1 MYLEERK
8 TERIREAI
16 GIKFRR
22 VNTVIK
28 PPMANL
34 LWLQPMNENVYG
46 CTLKMHP
53 GEKCNKKKDH
63 ISKPAHMHW
72 EDPCLIYA
80 SVYVLVL
87 TIISPSKF
95 KLFFLSFL
103 CWVGCKD
110 SSSSARSP
118 VS

>member
-8 TERIREAI
+8 TERIREGI

-53 GEKCNKKKDH
+53 GEKCNKKKNH

-87 TIISPSKF
+87 TIISPSNF
-95 KLFFLSFL
+95 KLFFFYPSS
-103 CWVGCKD
+103 VGW
-110 SSSSARSP
+110 AVRIHLQ
-118 VS
+118 VLVRQ

>member
-8 TERIREAI
+8 TERIREGI

-34 LWLQPMNENVYG
+34 LWLQPMNDNVYG

-53 GEKCNKKKDH
+53 GEKCNKKKKKSYKQACPHALGRPLFDL
-63 ISKPAHMHW
+63 
-72 EDPCLIYA
+72 CLGIR
-80 SVYVLVL
+80 LGPDNNL
-87 TIISPSKF
+87 PF
-95 KLFFLSFL
+95 
-103 CWVGCKD
+103 
-110 SSSSARSP
+110 
-118 VS
+118 

>member
-8 TERIREAI
+8 TERIREGI

-53 GEKCNKKKDH
+53 GEKCNKKKKSYKQACPH
-63 ISKPAHMHW
+63 A
-72 EDPCLIYA
+72 DPCLIYA

-87 TIISPSKF
+87 TIISPSNF
-95 KLFFLSFL
+95 KLFFFILPL
-103 CWVGCKD
+103 LGGL
-110 SSSSARSP
+110 
-118 VS
+118 

>member
-1 MYLEERK
+1 M
-8 TERIREAI
+8 ERIREAI

-28 PPMANL
+28 PPTANF

-53 GEKCNKKKDH
+53 GGKCNKKKNH

-87 TIISPSKF
+87 TIIFSPNF
-95 KLFFLSFL
+95 KLFFLSFH